1 MQVTV
6 VLLGMHRALL
16 PPGARQAGRVAL
28 EFEGVETDVAHVVA
42 ALGMQPGAAKIVF
55 LEGDPVGDDHV
66 LRDGQ
71 TVTFVSPVGGG

>member
-1 MQVTV
+1 MEVTV

-16 PPGARQAGRVAL
+16 PPGALQAGRVAL
-28 EFEGVETDVAHVVA
+28 EFDGDTTDVAHVVA
-42 ALGMQPGAAKIVF
+42 ARGMRPGAARIVF
-55 LEGDPVGDDHV
+55 LDGNPVTDDHV